1 MVVGNDYQTIFLVG
15 NGRICLMGKTY
26 PHEQESHVDV
36 WCLDGTQ
43 KQQHEL
49 QHIHGHH
56 DGIKLNKSLAG
67 AIMMAT

>member
-1 MVVGNDYQTIFLVG
+1 
-15 NGRICLMGKTY
+15 MGKTY